1 MKPTE
6 EEDERLNS
14 VLKSSVAFHF
24 LKKKDEKYM
33 FTASNEVFTASLEK
47 NSFPVVNQPNPV
59 CVLTF
64 TFHKVDL

>member
-1 MKPTE
+1 
-6 EEDERLNS
+6 
-14 VLKSSVAFHF
+14 
-24 LKKKDEKYM
+24 M